1 MKTYET
7 RFVLSAKT
15 AEDLGALGYEVKAA
29 YTNSL
34 GQPVIIMQREM
45 PVHHEPEEW
54 PPIEDQLAAISV
66 AKVAIEKA
74 AIQ

>member
-1 MKTYET
+1 MKTYDT

-15 AEDLGALGYEVKAA
+15 AEDFGALGYEVKAA

-45 PVHHEPEEW
+45 SVHYEPEEW
-54 PPIEDQLAAISV
+54 PPIDNV
-66 AKVAIEKA
+66 AMAVASKALEKA
-74 AIQ
+74 AMQ